1 MSELSIIAHDYALNA
16 DFARKF
22 NDAVLI
28 LKRRYLLG
36 RVGNGETEETV
47 RQARQDLKGLV
58 GSLVA
63 ALQDEGKAWTAD
75 QAQVPADLL
84 ERLRKRVKGA
94 LEETITELR
103 GVVDD
108 LEKGAALGEPAFK
121 ALDVVCEAADET
133 ASAAFRRLRRI

>member
-63 ALQDEGKAWTAD
+63 ALHDEGKAWTAD

-108 LEKGAALGEPAFK
+108 LEKGVALREPALK

>member
-16 DFARKF
+16 EFARKF
-22 NDAVLI
+22 NDAVLV

-47 RQARQDLKGLV
+47 KQARQDLRGLL

-63 ALQDEGKAWTAD
+63 TLQDEGKPWTAD
-75 QAQVPADLL
+75 QARVPADVL
-84 ERLRKRVKGA
+84 ERLRKRGKGG

-108 LEKGAALGEPAFK
+108 LEKEVALREPGFK
-121 ALDVVCEAADET
+121 ALDVVCEAADE
-133 ASAAFRRLRRI
+133 AAAAAFRRLRRI

>member
-16 DFARKF
+16 EFARNF
-22 NDAVLI
+22 NEAVLI

-36 RVGNGETEETV
+36 RVGNGESEETV
-47 RQARQDLKGLV
+47 KQARQDLMGLL

-63 ALQDEGKAWTAD
+63 ALQDEGKPWTAD

-84 ERLRKRVKGA
+84 ERLRKRLKGA
-94 LEETITELR
+94 SEETVAELR

-108 LEKGAALGEPAFK
+108 LDKNVPLGEPAFK

>member
-22 NDAVLI
+22 NDAVLV

-36 RVGNGETEETV
+36 RVGNGETEDTV

-63 ALQDEGKAWTAD
+63 ALHDEGKAWTAD

-94 LEETITELR
+94 LQETITELR

-108 LEKGAALGEPAFK
+108 LEKGVALGEPAFK

>member
-36 RVGNGETEETV
+36 RVGNGETEDTV

-63 ALQDEGKAWTAD
+63 ALHDEGKAWSAD

-108 LEKGAALGEPAFK
+108 LDKGIALREPAFK

>member
-16 DFARKF
+16 DYARQF
-22 NDAVLI
+22 NDTVLI

-47 RQARQDLKGLV
+47 KQARQDLKVLL

-63 ALQDEGKAWTAD
+63 ALEDEGKPWTAD

-84 ERLRKRVKGA
+84 ERFRKRVKGA
-94 LEETITELR
+94 FEETVTELR
-103 GVVDD
+103 EVVDH
-108 LEKGAALGEPAFK
+108 LGKGVALRDPAFK
-121 ALDVVCEAADET
+121 VLDMVCEAADET

>member
-47 RQARQDLKGLV
+47 RQARQNLKGLV

-63 ALQDEGKAWTAD
+63 ALHDEGKAWTAD

-94 LEETITELR
+94 LEETIAELR

-108 LEKGAALGEPAFK
+108 LEKGVALGEPAFK

>member
-63 ALQDEGKAWTAD
+63 ALHDERKAWTAD
-75 QAQVPADLL
+75 QAKVPADLL
-84 ERLRKRVKGA
+84 ERLRKRVRGA

-108 LEKGAALGEPAFK
+108 LDKGVALREPAFR

>member
-16 DFARKF
+16 DYARKF

-47 RQARQDLKGLV
+47 KQARQDLKVLLS
-58 GSLVA
+58 SLVA
-63 ALQDEGKAWTAD
+63 AIEDEGKPWTED

-94 LEETITELR
+94 LEETVTELR

-108 LEKGAALGEPAFK
+108 LGKDVALREPAFK
-121 ALDVVCEAADET
+121 ALDIVCEAADET

>member
-47 RQARQDLKGLV
+47 KLARRDLKALL

-63 ALQDEGKAWTAD
+63 ALRDEGKPWTAD

-84 ERLRKRVKGA
+84 ELFRKRVKGA
-94 LEETITELR
+94 LEETVTELQ

-108 LEKGAALGEPAFK
+108 LDKGVALREGAFK
-121 ALDVVCEAADET
+121 ALDIVCEAADET

>member
-22 NDAVLI
+22 NEAVLI
-28 LKRRYLLG
+28 LKRRCLLG

-47 RQARQDLKGLV
+47 RQTRHDLKGLV

-63 ALQDEGKAWTAD
+63 ALHDEGKAWTVD

-108 LEKGAALGEPAFK
+108 LDKGVALREPAFK

>member
-16 DFARKF
+16 DYARKF
-22 NDAVLI
+22 NEAVLV

-36 RVGNGETEETV
+36 RAGNGETEETFK
-47 RQARQDLKGLV
+47 QARQDLKTLL

-63 ALQDEGKAWTAD
+63 AIEDEGKPWTAD

-94 LEETITELR
+94 LEETVTGFR

-108 LEKGAALGEPAFK
+108 LGKDVALREPAFK
-121 ALDVVCEAADET
+121 ALDIVCEATDET

>member
-16 DFARKF
+16 DYARKF

-47 RQARQDLKGLV
+47 KQARQDLKVLLS
-58 GSLVA
+58 SLVA
-63 ALQDEGKAWTAD
+63 AIEDEGKPWTED

-94 LEETITELR
+94 
-103 GVVDD
+103 
-108 LEKGAALGEPAFK
+108 
-121 ALDVVCEAADET
+121 
-133 ASAAFRRLRRI
+133 

>member
-36 RVGNGETEETV
+36 RVANGETEETV

-63 ALQDEGKAWTAD
+63 ALHDEGKAWTAD

-84 ERLRKRVKGA
+84 GRLRRRVMGA
-94 LEETITELR
+94 LEEMTTELR

-108 LEKGAALGEPAFK
+108 LEKGVALREPGFK

>member
-22 NDAVLI
+22 NDAVLV

-63 ALQDEGKAWTAD
+63 AIHDEGKAWTAD

-108 LEKGAALGEPAFK
+108 LGKGVALREPAFK

>member
-16 DFARKF
+16 EYARKF

-28 LKRRYLLG
+28 LKRRDLLG
-36 RVGNGETEETV
+36 RVGKGETEETV
-47 RQARQDLKGLV
+47 KQARAELKTLV

-63 ALQDEGKAWTAD
+63 ALEDEGKPWTAD

-84 ERLRKRVKGA
+84 ERLRKRLKGA
-94 LEETITELR
+94 LEETVTELR
-103 GVVDD
+103 GVVDG
-108 LEKGAALGEPAFK
+108 LTKGETLRAPAFK

>member
-63 ALQDEGKAWTAD
+63 ALHDEGKAWTAD

-94 LEETITELR
+94 LAETITELR
-103 GVVDD
+103 AVVDD
-108 LEKGAALGEPAFK
+108 LDKAVPLREPAFK
-121 ALDVVCEAADET
+121 ALDIVCEAADET